1 MSFLHRRREL
11 GLKPLSQ
18 LHHEFLS
25 RPNAKEMLVEAEEY
39 LAARDDEHAART
51 QR

>member
-25 RPNAKEMLVEAEEY
+25 RPNAKETLVEEY